1 MPLIL
6 ATDTSTSVNSVAL
19 CRGDSLLAEV
29 GVESGRRHAERLIA
43 TVDWV
48 LAEAGIP
55 LAEVEVLAVATGPG
69 SFTGLRIGTAT
80 FKGLALAAQKPLVAV
95 PTLAALSRLAPGWQG
110 AVCTLLDARMQE
122 VYAAAYRWHA
132 GVRHE
137 VFPPCVVPVEDALAG
152 LPRDEPVYFLG
163 DGAVLYR
170 DALAAWPGNAVY
182 APGVWTG
189 ARASAVALEAE
200 ALLAAGASTDA
211 AAVAPVYLRA
221 SQAEQNRASKR
232 RATRPV

>member
-19 CRGDSLLAEV
+19 CRGESLLAEV
-29 GVESGRRHAERLIA
+29 QVESGRRHAERLIA

-55 LAEVEVLAVATGPG
+55 LAQVEVLAVATGPG

-80 FKGLALAAQKPLVAV
+80 FKGLALAAQKPLVGV
-95 PTLAALSRLAPGWQG
+95 PTLAALSRLALGWQG

-122 VYAAAYRWHA
+122 VYAAAYRWRA
-132 GVRHE
+132 GERHE
-137 VFPPCVVPVEDALAG
+137 VYPPRVVPVGDALAG

-170 DALAAWPGNAVY
+170 DALAAWPGSAVY
-182 APGVWTG
+182 APGIWTG
-189 ARASAVALEAE
+189 ARASSVALEAE

-232 RATRPV
+232 RETRPV